1 MHKRVLQGLAIGL
14 AAAAAAGLLWAAG
27 WLDPLEARTWDWRVT
42 ALARFE
48 KPSDKIGLVFLD
60 QTSLDWG
67 SRENNLSWPWPRE
80 VYAPIINLAVRAGAR
95 SIAFD
100 VLFTEPSKYG
110 VEDDEALGAAIR
122 NSGCF
127 VNSCF
132 LSREAGSFTNWPAL
146 WRPASIRINDHDGLL
161 EKAEMR
167 LPRAV
172 FPIPEIATNAAAIG
186 AVSFNPDPDGVYRR
200 VRLFDVFDGKV
211 VPSLGLASYLMAQPV
226 RTLTIRSGWLRI
238 GNARVPLDRHGRAVL
253 HYRGPSQTHRT
264 VNAAAVIQAA
274 LKPGDIPVPLVEAF
288 RDRHVLF
295 GYTAPG
301 LYDLRP
307 TPVGGVYPG
316 VEIHATVLDNLL
328 TSEFMRDA
336 PLGLTLALV
345 VLLSGL
351 AGVFTRCAR
360 NAAQTVV
367 AFAVILPLPVVLG
380 FLAYPRGLWVPVV
393 VQLAGAAPA
402 LVGGLVLNY
411 ATEGRQK
418 RFIKSAFRQYLSP
431 TVIDELLQNP
441 GRLRLGGELREL
453 SIMFSDIQGFTS
465 ISEKMD
471 PESLTAFLNEYLT
484 IVTDIILSEGGTV
497 DKYEGDAVI
506 AFWNAP
512 VPQGDHALRAV
523 RAALRCQQKLAE
535 RRSAFRDRTGSEVLT
550 RIGIH
555 TGPVVVGNMGSSQ
568 RFDYTFLGDAGNLA
582 SRLEGLNKQ
591 FGTCLLISEAVRAR
605 IGDAF
610 PSRLIARVVV
620 VGRREPIAVFEPMF
634 PEEYAGR
641 REPLANFARALGL
654 FTQGRFQDAVGI
666 FDSLADADPAA
677 ARYAERCRRL
687 ADRPPATWDGI
698 LTMTE
703 K

>member
-1 MHKRVLQGLAIGL
+1 
-14 AAAAAAGLLWAAG
+14 
-27 WLDPLEARTWDWRVT
+27 
-42 ALARFE
+42 
-48 KPSDKIGLVFLD
+48 
-60 QTSLDWG
+60 
-67 SRENNLSWPWPRE
+67 
-80 VYAPIINLAVRAGAR
+80 
-95 SIAFD
+95 
-100 VLFTEPSKYG
+100 
-110 VEDDEALGAAIR
+110 
-122 NSGCF
+122 
-127 VNSCF
+127 
-132 LSREAGSFTNWPAL
+132 
-146 WRPASIRINDHDGLL
+146 
-161 EKAEMR
+161 
-167 LPRAV
+167 
-172 FPIPEIATNAAAIG
+172 
-186 AVSFNPDPDGVYRR
+186 
-200 VRLFDVFDGKV
+200 
-211 VPSLGLASYLMAQPV
+211 
-226 RTLTIRSGWLRI
+226 
-238 GNARVPLDRHGRAVL
+238 
-253 HYRGPSQTHRT
+253 
-264 VNAAAVIQAA
+264 
-274 LKPGDIPVPLVEAF
+274 
-288 RDRHVLF
+288 
-295 GYTAPG
+295 
-301 LYDLRP
+301 
-307 TPVGGVYPG
+307 
-316 VEIHATVLDNLL
+316 
-328 TSEFMRDA
+328 
-336 PLGLTLALV
+336 
-345 VLLSGL
+345 
-351 AGVFTRCAR
+351 
-360 NAAQTVV
+360 
-367 AFAVILPLPVVLG
+367 
-380 FLAYPRGLWVPVV
+380 
-393 VQLAGAAPA
+393 
-402 LVGGLVLNY
+402 
-411 ATEGRQK
+411 
-418 RFIKSAFRQYLSP
+418 
-431 TVIDELLQNP
+431 
-441 GRLRLGGELREL
+441 
-453 SIMFSDIQGFTS
+453 MFSDIQGFTS